1 MTDMNIDLGTLIRE
15 AWKNTLKKTV
25 CAEGA
30 AEKSLVTTNGDRS
43 SGWIDCLGESFQG
56 HYTNEDQRVF
66 WKRNY
71 SNRRQFNL
79 NELLFDIS
87 VCQVKEV
94 PSIKKGTPLSF
105 ISNAI
110 GKLSVNLTT
119 ITAGRSPKIL
129 VNS

>member
-30 AEKSLVTTNGDRS
+30 AEESNGKINSDRS
-43 SGWIDCLGESFQG
+43 SDWIDCLGEIFLG

-66 WKRNY
+66 WKKNY

-87 VCQVKEV
+87 VCQVK
-94 PSIKKGTPLSF
+94 
-105 ISNAI
+105 
-110 GKLSVNLTT
+110 
-119 ITAGRSPKIL
+119 
-129 VNS
+129 